1 MLKSTAHLLL
11 SIIILIGVESCANRP
26 VFPDQTTIPR
36 GRQLPMD
43 GIWRLTTGNTRLIF
57 RVDKGRMFFYE
68 VRDPLPKS
76 NNLLSMGAIAKNPR
90 IPSAADLSRREGG
103 IIAKDIT
110 ETNDPLTYTCQS
122 FSFDTQSHIFEF
134 GPGEIKIVSSTQ
146 INLKTFPNSKTGFGE
161 TIEESFWRE
170 NLDNQTWFEQTIL
183 KMDDHGSIENKGAEA
198 KPKQLSQDFQLKQ
211 EQPSQDS
218 KNKTAQI
225 SQDSEVKQE
234 QPSLDSQTKPQQ
246 PNQDFKTK
254 TGNSAQ
260 SSENSEF
267 IEREPVDNSGQNREV
282 INVPMDKME
291 TNGELSNSARDFVAK
306 AVKNAKK
313 ANGYVEINCPPN
325 APRSVIRSLVI
336 LGVDTYVDYHLT
348 DYELVIAKP

>member
-1 MLKSTAHLLL
+1 M
-11 SIIILIGVESCANRP
+11 
-26 VFPDQTTIPR
+26 
-36 GRQLPMD
+36 
-43 GIWRLTTGNTRLIF
+43 
-57 RVDKGRMFFYE
+57 
-68 VRDPLPKS
+68 RDPLPKS
-76 NNLLSMGAIAKNPR
+76 NNLLSIGAIAKNPR

-211 EQPSQDS
+211 EQPS
-218 KNKTAQI
+218 
-225 SQDSEVKQE
+225 
-234 QPSLDSQTKPQQ
+234 LDSQTKPQQ

-254 TGNSAQ
+254 TGNPAQ
-260 SSENSEF
+260 SSKNSEF
-267 IEREPVDNSGQNREV
+267 IEREPVDNSDQNREV

-348 DYELVIAKP
+348 DYELVIPKP